1 MEWNDPKI
9 NWYLTKPFFYHSSNN
24 NPILSEMDQRFLHR
38 KKKILLDHKDTFRND
53 IILRVTIRYYPRA
66 KLKSSNHTIRHNS
79 FTRKKRHKDYFFKV
93 TKLFLVETTWILPLE
108 TELKPDTRQI
118 LFHQRIRLTKT
129 RYTLL
134 PFLIPTSYL
143 YTSASSCFYRLVA
156 TDSPDTGEQRK
167 AKWRASAG
175 STRYRFHHVSP
186 GHATLSAPFTD
197 HHDAIFP
204 PNPPPT
210 CTRIYRANRKRS
222 TWIHGFDSCPLSSA

>member
-9 NWYLTKPFFYHSSNN
+9 NWYLTKPSFYHSSNN
-24 NPILSEMDQRFLHR
+24 NPILSEMDQRFLHQ
-38 KKKILLDHKDTFRND
+38 KKKNLTRSQRYLSKWHYSSCNDSILPTCKIKIIESHDSTQLFHHKEKTQRLLFQSYKIIPRGNDLDITLGNRIKTRHPTNSFPSKDSLNKNSVHSSTVLDSHKLS
-53 IILRVTIRYYPRA
+53 IYLRV
-66 KLKSSNHTIRHNS
+66 
-79 FTRKKRHKDYFFKV
+79 V
-93 TKLFLVETTWILPLE
+93 LFLP
-108 TELKPDTRQI
+108 
-118 LFHQRIRLTKT
+118 
-129 RYTLL
+129 
-134 PFLIPTSYL
+134 
-143 YTSASSCFYRLVA
+143 VA